1 MQVSAS
7 VLGQEY
13 GLTGE
18 EMNRLFLKQGI
29 LTGEPGSYDLTT
41 KGHQYAVTKDFHRGT
56 GGYAHY
62 NRYWTTRTYDENI
75 KDVLDLSAETIAEV
89 KKEVADSRAA
99 RYAAQA
105 ANRLKANNDFLAR
118 EAEKKAEKI
127 AEEKATKETI
137 ERIVQYKKVGK
148 IGLVIVGV
156 TATCYGVY
164 RSAPKVKRWW
174 NSRKEIVNTESNQE
188 WWQCKSYSKKGKEIM
203 FKKQVTAL
211 TAILKDKDIREYSG
225 DAFWNI
231 IKAVVLGDVGALLDV
246 TNDLKDILFHTPTV
260 LFWDKMQRYLF
271 GTFRDYSDQVKM
283 SAKFTNDN
291 SDYEAFVK
299 KQIHLINEMNDD
311 KKIDY
316 FAMLTRCYLLFEM
329 EDALYYK
336 LARFINICTP
346 EELEYIKAFDFNR
359 KSKLNV
365 IISSLYQY
373 GLFDQIEKEHGGVDY
388 ELSSFAKAL
397 KSNSLNFS
405 EELNGTTRILSY
417 NQISP
422 LKIAEPA
429 TWEDIESILN
439 DEEVIING
447 NGHK

>member
-1 MQVSAS
+1 
-7 VLGQEY
+7 
-13 GLTGE
+13 
-18 EMNRLFLKQGI
+18 
-29 LTGEPGSYDLTT
+29 
-41 KGHQYAVTKDFHRGT
+41 
-56 GGYAHY
+56 
-62 NRYWTTRTYDENI
+62 
-75 KDVLDLSAETIAEV
+75 
-89 KKEVADSRAA
+89 
-99 RYAAQA
+99 
-105 ANRLKANNDFLAR
+105 
-118 EAEKKAEKI
+118 
-127 AEEKATKETI
+127 
-137 ERIVQYKKVGK
+137 
-148 IGLVIVGV
+148 
-156 TATCYGVY
+156 
-164 RSAPKVKRWW
+164 
-174 NSRKEIVNTESNQE
+174 
-188 WWQCKSYSKKGKEIM
+188 M

-388 ELSSFAKAL
+388 KLSSFAKAL